1 MKVGFIGTGNMG
13 GALAHAAAQS
23 LGSAEAQ
30 LLVGAD
36 QRGERAGDRLGAVV
50 LHAVQLQRAATERF
64 AVEGALRAG
73 VIGGHES
80 FLSFSRSY
88 DSASR
93 ALRGRAVPFRVS

>member
-36 QRGERAGDRLGAVV
+36 QRGERAGDRLGAVIS
-50 LHAVQLQRAATERF
+50 AVVFFYRF
-64 AVEGALRAG
+64 FR
-73 VIGGHES
+73 
-80 FLSFSRSY
+80 SFSHKLLHLLFIKSLFIRVMFFSY
-88 DSASR
+88 CQGCR
-93 ALRGRAVPFRVS
+93 H

>member
-50 LHAVQLQRAATERF
+50 LHAVQLQRAAGERL
-64 AVEGALRAG
+64 AVEGVARAG
-73 VIGGHES
+73 VFDGHGS
-80 FLSFSRSY
+80 VLSFGRSY
-88 DSASR
+88 DSASP
-93 ALRGRAVPFRVS
+93 ALRGRAVSFRVS